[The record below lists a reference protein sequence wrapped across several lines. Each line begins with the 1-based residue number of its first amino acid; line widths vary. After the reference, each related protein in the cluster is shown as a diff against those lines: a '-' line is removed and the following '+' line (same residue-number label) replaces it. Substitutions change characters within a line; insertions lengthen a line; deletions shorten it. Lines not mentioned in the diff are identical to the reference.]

1 MKITEE
7 QQKILQSFQQDRDQ
21 SALALGVTLLEFET
35 RKACFLNAIEQSKKR
50 QRKRGDAFLKA
61 LGLDPEKKDYKIG
74 SDRTILILIDGEW
87 KDVD

>member
-7 QQKILQSFQQDRDQ
+7 QQEILQTFQHDRDQ

-35 RKACFLNAIEQSKKR
+35 RKAYFLNAIEQSKKR

-61 LGLDPEKKDYKIG
+61 LGLDIEKNDYKID
-74 SDRTILILIDGEW
+74 SNRIILILIAGEW
-87 KDVD
+87 KVVD